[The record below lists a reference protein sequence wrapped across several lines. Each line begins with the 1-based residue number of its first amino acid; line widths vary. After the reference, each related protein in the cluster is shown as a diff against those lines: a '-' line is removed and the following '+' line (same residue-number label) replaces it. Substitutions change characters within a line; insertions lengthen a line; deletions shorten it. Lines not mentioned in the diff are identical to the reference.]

1 MAIVRLSNSGD
12 VGTTNSNVNISG
24 VDYITEVTIEESA
37 GTVVRAKDGLG
48 DVKAVLIGKTIKTLQ
63 ASGYGSIDTPPAMGG
78 DGGIAVSGSQN
89 FNGKMTSFGIER
101 SAEDFAKYSVSA
113 EAL

>member
-1 MAIVRLSNSGD
+1 MAIMRLANVGD
-12 VGTTNSNVNISG
+12 VGTTNSNVNIAG

-37 GTVVRAKDGLG
+37 GTVVRAKDGTG
-48 DVKAVLIGKTIKTLQ
+48 DVKAVLVGKTFKTLQ
-63 ASGYGSIDTPPAMGG
+63 ASGYGTVDVAPAMGN
-78 DGGIAVSGSQN
+78 GIAVAASQN

-101 SAEDFAKYSVSA
+101 SAEDFVRYSVTA